1 MEKHVVK
8 KFASRIICILMCISV
23 TASMLACSSDGK
35 NKKYTIYYTNSSRD
49 KLVEHT
55 CTIDD
60 TVSVEDKVKA
70 LLDNMSVR
78 SSSKDEYIIKP
89 DNVNLLESSVK
100 GKTVSLNYT
109 TTYKQMSSQVELLY
123 RAAVV
128 RTLTQ
133 LDDISYVHFYVDG
146 KEALYEDGSVMGMF
160 KNSDF
165 TGSDSNIGEMD
176 WRNVQLY
183 YADESGT
190 GLVKVKEMLAY
201 NKNMPIERMVV
212 QRLISGP
219 TTQDTYSTLPEAV
232 RLLGVSVVDKVCYV
246 NLSEE
251 FADELVNVASEVEI
265 YSIVNSLC
273 SLDNIE
279 SVKIFIN
286 GDYSRNFK
294 DNISLDRF
302 YKYNQSLV
310 K

>member
-1 MEKHVVK
+1 MLGKI
-8 KFASRIICILMCISV
+8 AQRIICILLSISMVISV
-23 TASMLACSSDGK
+23 TACSSD
-35 NKKYTIYYTNSSRD
+35 NKGEKYIIYYTNSARD
-49 KLVEHT
+49 RLIERT
-55 CTIDD
+55 CRLDSSM
-60 TVSVEDKVKA
+60 SVEDKVRT

-78 SSSKDEYIIKP
+78 STSKDEFVIKP
-89 DNVNLLESSVK
+89 DNVNLIESGVK

-109 TTYKQMSSQVELLY
+109 TAYKQMGKQTELLY

-128 RTLTQ
+128 KALTQ
-133 LDDISYVHFYVDG
+133 IEGVTYVQFYIDG
-146 KEALYEDGSVMGMF
+146 KDAVYEDGGVIGML
-160 KNSDF
+160 KSSDF
-165 TGSDSNIGEMD
+165 TGSDSNVGEME

-201 NKNMPIERMVV
+201 NKNMPIERMIV
-212 QRLISGP
+212 QHLISGP
-219 TTQDTYSTLPEAV
+219 TTQDAHASLPEAV
-232 RLLGVSVVDKVCYV
+232 KLLGVSVVDKVCYV

-251 FADELVNVASEVEI
+251 FADELVNVASDVEI

-273 SLDNIE
+273 ALDNID

-302 YKYNQSLV
+302 YKYNQSIV
-310 K
+310 R